1 MESTGNVLWL
11 CSICDK
17 TQISE
22 NEEEYKS
29 DSRVV
34 RFDISQSG
42 KNMKFDDIDTYEFKD
57 VCLACRIKLSNSI
70 YSTIEEINPEIY
82 NLD

>member
-1 MESTGNVLWL
+1 MNVGNVLWECEL
-11 CSICDK
+11 CK
-17 TQISE
+17 KAQVSE
-22 NEEEYKS
+22 NEEEFKN

-34 RFDISQSG
+34 RFDVSQSG

-70 YSTIEEINPEIY
+70 YSAIEEINPEIY